1 MPVTVR
7 FKGTGNSAAKQR
19 SIEGVIEG
27 NYFSH
32 QFFAAEL
39 TV

>member
-7 FKGTGNSAAKQR
+7 SKGASNSAAKQR
-19 SIEGVIEG
+19 CVDGVIGG

-32 QFFAAEL
+32 QLFAAEL

>member
-1 MPVTVR
+1 MHVTMR
-7 FKGTGNSAAKQR
+7 SKGAGNSVAKQR

-32 QFFAAEL
+32 QLFAAEL